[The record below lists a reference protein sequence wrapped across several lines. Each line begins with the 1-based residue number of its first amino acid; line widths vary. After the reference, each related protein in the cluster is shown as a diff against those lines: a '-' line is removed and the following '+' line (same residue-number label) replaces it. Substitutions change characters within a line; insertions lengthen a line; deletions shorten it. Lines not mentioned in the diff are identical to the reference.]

1 VPEAAGT
8 RAHEVVSSANGFDAE
23 NPPPATT
30 KREERAA
37 ELGSDSMS
45 ASSSAMDGVVSQ
57 DQGIA
62 KVLEGHGV
70 LGKPRLAHE
79 VVMLPTAMTRW
90 IVFELVRPRTK
101 AGARRHGLI
110 LRSIDSTSLV

>member
-1 VPEAAGT
+1 
-8 RAHEVVSSANGFDAE
+8 
-23 NPPPATT
+23 
-30 KREERAA
+30 
-37 ELGSDSMS
+37 
-45 ASSSAMDGVVSQ
+45 MDGVVSQ

-79 VVMLPTAMTRW
+79 ARDVPTANDEV
-90 IVFELVRPRTK
+90 IVFELVRPRRKPALVVTV
-101 AGARRHGLI
+101 LF